1 MPANLDD
8 LMTKLHLDDFTTGQ
22 VIDLG
27 EHVFTKEKIL
37 AFANEF
43 DPQSFHIDE
52 AAAAESNYG
61 GLIASGWHT
70 GSVFMRLLV
79 DGLLERCEAMGS
91 PGVDEL
97 RWLAPVRPD
106 DRLSAKLEITDVRP
120 SKSRPD
126 RGFIIA
132 RAVMTNQDAVE
143 VLTFT
148 APIMLRRQASE

>member
-1 MPANLDD
+1 
-8 LMTKLHLDDFTTGQ
+8 
-22 VIDLG
+22 
-27 EHVFTKEKIL
+27 
-37 AFANEF
+37 
-43 DPQSFHIDE
+43 
-52 AAAAESNYG
+52 
-61 GLIASGWHT
+61 
-70 GSVFMRLLV
+70 
-79 DGLLERCEAMGS
+79 
-91 PGVDEL
+91 L

-106 DRLSAKLEITDVRP
+106 DRLSAKLEITNVRP